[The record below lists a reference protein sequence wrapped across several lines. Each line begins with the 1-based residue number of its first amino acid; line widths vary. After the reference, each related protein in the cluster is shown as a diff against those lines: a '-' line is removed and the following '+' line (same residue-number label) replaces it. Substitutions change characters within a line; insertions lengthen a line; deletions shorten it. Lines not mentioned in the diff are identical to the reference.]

1 LALCCG
7 VARQKIAPEAA
18 DANQHWHHDATAADA
33 AGSAERR
40 GEEGE
45 RKNDVVV
52 GFQRQQVL
60 FHHLLPALNFLLSYQ
75 DPPRSTNSGEREK
88 FIFRPC
94 TSRKVKGT
102 QCFRN
107 FSISNDLFTKL
118 LLRNQYYTAESSRRT
133 SSNRSATGWS

>member
-1 LALCCG
+1 M
-7 VARQKIAPEAA
+7 ARQKIAPEAA

-60 FHHLLPALNFLLSYQ
+60 FHHLLPALNFLLSSIKT
-75 DPPRSTNSGEREK
+75 PPGRPIVGNVKNSFFGLVQAEK
-88 FIFRPC
+88 
-94 TSRKVKGT
+94 
-102 QCFRN
+102 
-107 FSISNDLFTKL
+107 
-118 LLRNQYYTAESSRRT
+118 
-133 SSNRSATGWS
+133 